1 MNSPL
6 RIALAAGVALG
17 LSGAAFAQEK
27 TLTPPPLI
35 YPPAPP
41 TEIREIVYDWSEQR
55 IVSNVVRPV
64 AAPRSFAT
72 PLCFDNSRTAYVWS
86 LFNRVNDEIVD
97 WGVKSCAQTNA
108 VTSFTFG
115 YISLADDPS
124 IGGPGAAMTWALYEG
139 TDGFGHLGDEIAR
152 LTFTGMPGTLWPGG
166 QSMPHF
172 VTVDLSDAPLVVPDG
187 NIGWSFMNIDG
198 QSGPILAFAPTAELG
213 IRDALDVY
221 TPGPA
226 TDGHYTGTF
235 NWAGSFMGSFFFQ
248 LEEDPGDVLADA
260 VVVNGTGYNPEVFSS
275 LTLPVLGT
283 NWLAMIDMTAYPTS
297 PASIVV
303 ASSVAIPPTMTRWG
317 EVLIDPLAWGFEQ
330 DLGYSL
336 HSMDVPLWPALAGLV
351 WHTQGAIFL
360 GGGSVVLV
368 NGIDLTLGW

>member
-6 RIALAAGVALG
+6 RLVLATGLALG
-17 LSGAAFAQEK
+17 LAGGAFAQEK

-41 TEIREIVYDWSEQR
+41 TEVREIVYDWSEQR
-55 IVSNVVRPV
+55 VVSDTVRPV
-64 AAPRSFAT
+64 ATPRSFST
-72 PLCFDNSRTAYVWS
+72 PVCFDNSRTGYVWS
-86 LFNRVNDEIVD
+86 LFNQVDDEIVD
-97 WGVKSCAQTNA
+97 WGVKSCAQTNV

-115 YISLADDPS
+115 YVSLASDPS

-139 TDGFGHLGDEIAR
+139 TDGFGHLGDQIAR
-152 LTFTGMPGTLWPGG
+152 LSFTGMPGTLWPGG
-166 QSMPHF
+166 QSMPLF
-172 VTVDLSDAPLVVPDG
+172 VTVDLSDDPLVVPDG
-187 NIGWSFMNIDG
+187 NIGWGYMNDDG
-198 QSGPILAFAPTAELG
+198 QSGPILAFAPNSQLG

-235 NWAGSFMGSFFFQ
+235 HWAGAFMGSFYFQ
-248 LEEDPGDVLADA
+248 LAEDPGDVLADA
-260 VVVNGTGYNPEVFSS
+260 VVVNGTGYNPLIFSEI
-275 LTLPVLGT
+275 TLPVLGS
-283 NWLAMIDMTAYPTS
+283 NWLAVIDMSAYPTS

-303 ASSVAIPPTMTRWG
+303 ASSVAIPPFMTSWG
-317 EVLIDPLAWGFEQ
+317 EALLDPHALGTQQ

-336 HSMDVPLWPALAGLV
+336 HSIAIPLWPDLAGV
-351 WHTQGAIFL
+351 IYHTQGAIFL
-360 GGGSVVLV
+360 GGGNVVLT